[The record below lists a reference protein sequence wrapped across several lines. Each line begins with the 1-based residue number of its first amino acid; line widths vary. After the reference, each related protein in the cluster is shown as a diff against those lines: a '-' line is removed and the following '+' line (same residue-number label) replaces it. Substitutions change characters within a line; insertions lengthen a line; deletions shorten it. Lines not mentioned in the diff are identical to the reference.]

1 MKHVLPFVTGFVTF
15 MLISGVYYMGL
26 TEMPT
31 GDCFP
36 VEPNMS
42 VMMLGNAFY
51 VALTV
56 YTIHLGGTFTP
67 AAGAKQ
73 GAIVAFLAN
82 GFLNLLLWGFI
93 VPIEGAMAIQD
104 IVANIPMMA
113 ASGAAIAFMY
123 GRGETKRASAA

>member
-1 MKHVLPFVTGFVTF
+1 MKHLLPFVTGFVTF
-15 MLISGVYYMGL
+15 MVVSGVYYMGL

-36 VEPNMS
+36 AEPDMAI
-42 VMMLGNAFY
+42 MMLGNALY

-56 YTIHLGGTFTP
+56 YTVYLSGNFSP

-73 GAIVAFLAN
+73 GAIVALLAN
-82 GFLNLLLWGFI
+82 GFLNLLMWGFI
-93 VPIEGAMAIQD
+93 VPIEGSMAIQD

-113 ASGAAIAFMY
+113 ITGAAVAFMY
-123 GRGETKRASAA
+123 GRGEAKSAA